1 MKLTPFVAA
10 TALVLAASPLVLAQ
24 TQPQGDPSATKPPTA
39 TAPGEKMQPKWYT
52 AQGSE
57 LRASK
62 LIGTS
67 VVNAANET
75 VGDINDVILGK
86 DGKVAAVVLGVGGF
100 LGMGE
105 REVAV
110 EFSSLRLKQD
120 GGKTVVTI
128 DATKD
133 ALKNAPEWKWA
144 GDRGGTTGRGT
155 PPSK

>member
-1 MKLTPFVAA
+1 MKMTPFVAA
-10 TALVLAASPLVLAQ
+10 FSLVLASPLLLAQ
-24 TQPQGDPSATKPPTA
+24 TQPQRGPPAAKPPAA
-39 TAPGEKMQPKWYT
+39 TAPAEKMQPKWYT

-57 LRASK
+57 IRASK

-67 VVNAANET
+67 VVNTANET
-75 VGDINDVILGK
+75 VGDINEVVLTK
-86 DGKVAAVVLGVGGF
+86 DGKIAAAILGVGGV

-120 GGKTVVTI
+120 GGKTLVTI

-133 ALKNAPEWKWA
+133 ALRNAPEWKWS
-144 GDRGGTTGRGT
+144 GDASGTSGRGT
-155 PPSK
+155 PPAK